1 MSKKAPPEVLSP
13 SDLAYMSTLNERDK
27 RWFLATKAA
36 NLKAQG
42 FSYRKV
48 SKRMGISTH
57 TLQKGI
63 RELLTEEGPGDG
75 RIRRAG
81 AGRKS
86 VLPQHPEWTQ
96 AVVQIIEPHTAGL
109 PQDENVVWISLSVT
123 QIMSE
128 LSAIGYVI
136 SRYFVHQILDSLG
149 LRERSFYK
157 DLPMKD
163 VKDRNEQF
171 EQIASI
177 CEEATSV
184 GLPIVSIDTKKKE
197 MLGNFK
203 REGKALSNGP
213 LKSLDHDFS
222 TFSDGQIVP
231 HGIYDVTKNIGYMTL
246 GISHDTSKFV
256 CDNIAR
262 VWEEHLQEQ
271 YPSAR
276 TLVIL
281 CDGGG
286 SNSSSHRI
294 VKQDLMDLANK
305 LGIRLLVVH
314 YPPYCSKFN
323 PIEHRL
329 FSQVTRSWNGA
340 PLMSLQNAADR
351 AAMTTTKKGLK
362 VHVHINSKT
371 YDIKRPIDESYQKR
385 LARQVIFAPKL
396 GKWNCLIKPA
406 NWCNLFFTHY

>member
-1 MSKKAPPEVLSP
+1 MITKAPPEVLSP
-13 SDLAYMSTLNERDK
+13 SDLAYMSTLNERDR

-36 NLKAQG
+36 DLKAQG

-48 SKRMGISTH
+48 SKIMGTSTH
-57 TLQKGI
+57 TLQNGI
-63 RELLTEEGPGDG
+63 KELLTGEGPGEG

-81 AGRKS
+81 SGRKS
-86 VLPQHPEWTQ
+86 MLPQHPEWTQ
-96 AVVQIIEPHTAGL
+96 AVVKIIEPHTAGL
-109 PQDENVVWISLSVT
+109 PQDENVVWVSLSVT

-128 LSAIGYVI
+128 LSAIGYDI
-136 SRYFVHQILDSLG
+136 SRYFVRQILDSLG

-157 DLPMKD
+157 DLPMKE
-163 VKDRNEQF
+163 VKNRDEQF
-171 EQIASI
+171 QRISSI
-177 CEEATSV
+177 REKAEAV
-184 GLPIVSIDTKKKE
+184 GLPIISIDTKKKE

-203 REGKALSNGP
+203 REGKALSNGQ
-213 LKSLDHDFS
+213 LMAYDHDFS

-231 HGIYDVTKNIGYMTL
+231 HGIYDVTRNVGYMTL

-256 CDNIAR
+256 CDNIVR
-262 VWEEHLQEQ
+262 VWENHLKWQ
-271 YPSAR
+271 YPDAR

-305 LGIRLLVVH
+305 LGIRLLIVH

-329 FSQVTRSWNGA
+329 FSQITRSWNGA
-340 PLMSLQNAADR
+340 PLLNLQNAAER
-351 AAMTTTKKGLK
+351 AMMTTTKKGLK

-371 YDIKRPIDESYQKR
+371 YDIKRPIEESYPKR
-385 LARQVIFAPKL
+385 LASQVVFAPEL
-396 GKWNCLIKPA
+396 GKWNYLIKPA
-406 NWCNLFFTHY
+406 N

>member
-13 SDLAYMSTLNERDK
+13 SDLAYMSTLNERDR
-27 RWFLATKAA
+27 RWFLATKAV

-42 FSYRKV
+42 FSYREV
-48 SKRMGISTH
+48 SKIMGTSTH
-57 TLQKGI
+57 TLQNG
-63 RELLTEEGPGDG
+63 RQELLSGEGPGDG
-75 RIRRAG
+75 RIRRTG

-109 PQDENVVWISLSVT
+109 PQDENVVWISMSVT
-123 QIMSE
+123 QIMNE
-128 LSAIGYVI
+128 MAKAGYDI
-136 SRYFVHQILDSLG
+136 SRYFIRQILDSLG

-171 EQIASI
+171 ERIASI
-177 CEEATSV
+177 CEEATNI
-184 GLPIVSIDTKKKE
+184 GLPLVSIDTKKKE

-203 REGKALSNGP
+203 RGGKALSNGP
-213 LKSLDHDFS
+213 LKSFDHDFS

-231 HGIYDVTKNIGYMTL
+231 HGIYDVTRNVGYMTL

-262 VWEEHLQEQ
+262 VWREHLREQ
-271 YPSAR
+271 YPNAN

-329 FSQVTRSWNGA
+329 FSQITRSWNGA
-340 PLMSLQNAADR
+340 PLLNLQNAADR

-362 VHVHINSKT
+362 VHVHINSKS

-385 LARQVIFAPKL
+385 LARQVVFAPEL
-396 GKWNCLIKPA
+396 GKWNYLVKPA
-406 NWCNLFFTHY
+406 N

>member
-1 MSKKAPPEVLSP
+1 
-13 SDLAYMSTLNERDK
+13 MSTLNERDR

-36 NLKAQG
+36 DLKAHG
-42 FSYRKV
+42 LSYRKV
-48 SKRMGISTH
+48 SKIMGTSTH
-57 TLQKGI
+57 TLQNG
-63 RELLTEEGPGDG
+63 RQELLSGEGPGDG
-75 RIRRAG
+75 RIRRTG

-123 QIMSE
+123 QIMNE
-128 LSAIGYVI
+128 LSKAGYDI
-136 SRYFVHQILDSLG
+136 SRYFIRQILDSLG

-163 VKDRNEQF
+163 IKNRDEQF
-171 EQIASI
+171 QRISSI
-177 CEEATSV
+177 REEAETV
-184 GLPIVSIDTKKKE
+184 GLPVVSIDTKKKE

-203 REGKALSNGP
+203 REGKAFSNGQP
-213 LKSLDHDFS
+213 LAYDHDFS

-231 HGIYDVTKNIGYMTL
+231 HGIYDVTRNVGYMTL

-262 VWEEHLQEQ
+262 VWREYLKEQ
-271 YPSAR
+271 YPTAH

-305 LGIRLLVVH
+305 LGIKLLVVH

-329 FSQVTRSWNGA
+329 FSQITRSWSGA

-362 VHVHINSKT
+362 VHVHINSKS
-371 YDIKRPIDESYQKR
+371 YDIKRPIEESYPKR
-385 LARQVIFAPKL
+385 LARQVVFAPEL
-396 GKWNCLIKPA
+396 GKWNYLVKPA
-406 NWCNLFFTHY
+406 N